1 MPDGCQVANFCHG
14 ICIKANTACRAK
26 NLLLSSTGSYVY
38 IIGSY
43 GLGRKPISPLCTR
56 PFRQVTTACTCPACP
71 LHPLPMQLQAIHYSS
86 LVISCLSLHPQ
97 QQIFPRTSSY
107 QLLKPTALSGCT
119 SIQAGEYFVYKS
131 VLQVTSSNLRIQH
144 TYLLL
149 QVISLIRPQYAPLHF
164 TSFSLAG
171 SVIRGH
177 LLRRRP
183 LIPMP
188 KAKPRSSAQ
197 LLLCAVDRNRAK

>member
-1 MPDGCQVANFCHG
+1 MYKAFQASNHCLHLPSLPTPPTSFAVASHSLLVPRNFMPF
-14 ICIKANTACRAK
+14 TAPTAAHK
-26 NLLLSSTGSYVY
+26 LHSSAY
-38 IIGSY
+38 
-43 GLGRKPISPLCTR
+43 K
-56 PFRQVTTACTCPACP
+56 
-71 LHPLPMQLQAIHYSS
+71 
-86 LVISCLSLHPQ
+86 
-97 QQIFPRTSSY
+97 
-107 QLLKPTALSGCT
+107 LLKPTALSGFT
-119 SIQAGEYFVYKS
+119 RIQAGEYFVYKS

-149 QVISLIRPQYAPLHF
+149 QAISFIRPQYAPLHF

-171 SVIRGH
+171 SVIRGR